1 MQINAK
7 GGTVKIRLDQAE
19 GRRMRDAA
27 YIATRIAANLP
38 DSERATKL
46 KQAAEEIL
54 TAANDWCPSQDKL
67 DRQDAEP
74 PQPET
79 KFEPPKSAQ

>member
-7 GGTVKIRLDQAE
+7 GGTVTIKLTQAE

-38 DSERATKL
+38 DCERSTKL
-46 KQAAEEIL
+46 KQAAEEVL
-54 TAANDWCPSQDKL
+54 AAANDWCPSQEKL
-67 DRQDAEP
+67 DREDAEQQ
-74 PQPET
+74 QPET
-79 KFEPPKSAQ
+79 KFEPPK